1 MILPDPLEFQWDS
14 GNTDKNLVKHVVTN
28 QEIEEVFLDNDKVIY
43 KDVFHSVK
51 EDRFIV
57 LGKTRHGRRIYIVF
71 TVRDSLIRVIS
82 ARDLNRKE
90 YKYYEKEA

>member
-1 MILPDPLEFQWDS
+1 MVLPDPLEFQWDK
-14 GNTDKNLVKHVVTN
+14 GNTDKNLVKHGITN
-28 QEIEEVFLDNDKVIY
+28 QEIEEAFLDDQKVIY
-43 KDVFHSVK
+43 KDVFHSMK

-57 LGKTRHGRRIYIVF
+57 LGKTRHERCIYVVF
-71 TVRDSLIRVIS
+71 TARGPLIRVIS